1 VRFEWDEKKKSSN
14 FAKHG
19 VSFEEA
25 STVFGDFSSIT
36 IEDSRHSENRFVM
49 IGLSVHYNLLVIVH
63 TERTNRIRI
72 ISARFASKREVED
85 YEKGIYG

>member
-1 VRFEWDEKKKSSN
+1 MRFEWDEKKKSSN
-14 FAKHG
+14 FVKHG

-36 IEDSRHSENRFVM
+36 VEDPRHSESRFVM
-49 IGLSVHYNLLVIVH
+49 IGLSAHCNLLVVVH
-63 TERTNRIRI
+63 TERRNRIRI
-72 ISARFASKREVED
+72 ISARFANKREVKD